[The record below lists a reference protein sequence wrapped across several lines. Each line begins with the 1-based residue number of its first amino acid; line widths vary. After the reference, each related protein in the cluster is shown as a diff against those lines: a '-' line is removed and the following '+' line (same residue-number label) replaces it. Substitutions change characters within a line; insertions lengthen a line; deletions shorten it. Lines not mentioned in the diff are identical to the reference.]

1 MKRAVLAIALGVA
14 AWSPASA
21 QDAPSAANPPAS
33 GAQEAPSGLTPVYA
47 PAPRSSSAPSG
58 NVARPS
64 ASAQDDGAARED
76 ASAQEGASARNGASA
91 QHGGDAPS
99 SPTPPPVSPSGSR
112 ATLVPEPASVEIGE
126 PVEWMLDVVHPKK
139 LRVGFPAKD
148 AEDRRFAPLSERT
161 VARAA
166 DPNDDA
172 LVHTIARW
180 TTMALEPGDLA
191 PPPLALEL
199 TGGAATETLVVNG
212 LPVHV
217 AGALAEGEDAPR
229 PLLGLRELSPERA
242 AQLEPARRAPLV
254 LAGLGALL
262 VAALGVFLVRRRA
275 KPTLPSEPTPLA
287 RLDAIAAAFA
297 ADPESG
303 RARVYE
309 LSRLLRGSVDGFL
322 GVERSGRTDDDWAR
336 AVEADERVPAGVRSA
351 CGRLLASAERV
362 KYAQETPTRFAVD
375 EFLRDARAVLEAL
388 ASAPRPAPDVAKE
401 SNAAAPVGPV
411 RTGGAA

>member
-21 QDAPSAANPPAS
+21 QD
-33 GAQEAPSGLTPVYA
+33 APSGLTPVYA

-76 ASAQEGASARNGASA
+76 ASAQEGASARDGASA

-126 PVEWMLDVVHPKK
+126 PVEWMLDVVHSKK

-242 AQLEPARRAPLV
+242 AELEPARRAPLV

-262 VAALGVFLVRRRA
+262 VVALGWLLGPFAGGLVATRIAEHNR
-275 KPTLPSEPTPLA
+275 PLHA
-287 RLDAIAAAFA
+287 YAIAGILFA
-297 ADPESG
+297 AT
-303 RARVYE
+303 
-309 LSRLLRGSVDGFL
+309 LSNLMRIPHPFWM
-322 GVERSGRTDDDWAR
+322 TFA
-336 AVEADERVPAGVRSA
+336 AVFGIPFAGW
-351 CGRLLASAERV
+351 LAV
-362 KYAQETPTRFAVD
+362 RFAPTD
-375 EFLRDARAVLEAL
+375 G
-388 ASAPRPAPDVAKE
+388 PAA
-401 SNAAAPVGPV
+401 
-411 RTGGAA
+411 